1 MTDEASPSASSPARR
16 GIAGPVGPIPLR
28 IIKGFRRK
36 VPIAF
41 ETDKFIVKTVESS
54 SEFKRVLKLRYE
66 IYYRELID
74 RSKLLRR
81 IDRDRFDSQ
90 ADHLAVFEK
99 ASGDVVATYRLFSSA
114 FSRRFYSET
123 EFDIDAIKA
132 LPDDKIELGRACVRK
147 DYRKGVMMIL
157 LWRAISL
164 YLQATKARYL
174 FGCSSVKTVSIPEI
188 AKLYAILSRDHLAPV
203 LYRVYP
209 KGAHRIRA
217 FDEHTR
223 VWNNVELVD
232 PKRAVTGMIP
242 PLLHLYLEAGS
253 MICGEPALDRS
264 FKCADFLTLLDIER
278 MPPHMRRRY
287 GV

>member
-1 MTDEASPSASSPARR
+1 MNNEGSSVTSDSRHQGVGRP
-16 GIAGPVGPIPLR
+16 GGPIPLR
-28 IIKGFRRK
+28 IIKGFRCK

-41 ETDKFIVKTVESS
+41 ETDKFLVKTVETTA
-54 SEFKRVLKLRYE
+54 ELKRVLKLRYE

-81 IDRDRFDSQ
+81 IDRDKFDSQ
-90 ADHLAVFEK
+90 ADHLAVIEK
-99 ASGDVVATYRLFSSA
+99 ASGEVVATYRLFSSS
-114 FSRRFYSET
+114 FSKRFYSET
-123 EFDIDAIKA
+123 EFDIETIRA

-188 AKLYAILSRDHLAPV
+188 AKVYAILSREHLAPE

-209 KGAHRIRA
+209 KAGHKIRR
-217 FDEHTR
+217 FEEHTR
-223 VWNNVELVD
+223 VWDNVELVD
-232 PKRAVTGMIP
+232 PKRTISDMIP

-264 FKCADFLTLLDIER
+264 FKCADLLTLLDIER
-278 MPPHMRRRY
+278 MPPHMRKRY